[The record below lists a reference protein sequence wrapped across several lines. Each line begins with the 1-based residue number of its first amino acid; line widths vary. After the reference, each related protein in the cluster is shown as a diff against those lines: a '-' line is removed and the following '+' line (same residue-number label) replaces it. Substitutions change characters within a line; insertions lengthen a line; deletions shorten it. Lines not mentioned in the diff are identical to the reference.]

1 MSVYIEYVVIDNLVI
16 DFIVLYLVALCMQ
29 YKIAWYKLFF
39 SACLGT
45 FMAVVFPMLTIPMLL
60 SLFCKFMLSVF
71 MVLIIKRPK
80 SLKAFGVS
88 LGLFYVFTWLLGGM
102 IYALIWALGGDFISS
117 SALTYS
123 APIPVGVLLA
133 IAVVYGVILAK
144 IARKMYKVKH
154 MQPFIKK
161 VELYALGVRMQ
172 FVAYVDS
179 GNRLFDASSHLPV
192 VVVQD
197 TVLEKCLGTMVVDA
211 LFEGKLKN
219 APDLH
224 FLPIHSVGGESTQ
237 IPIFYVEKCLID
249 GVPVMMDFY
258 VGVTRTKFEDAVKY
272 EALLHPSLV

>member
-45 FMAVVFPMLTIPMLL
+45 FMAVVFPMLTIPNVLA
-60 SLFCKFMLSVF
+60 LFCKFMLSVF

-88 LGLFYVFTWLLGGM
+88 LGLFYVFTWLLGGI

-197 TVLEKCLGTMVVDA
+197 TVLEKCLGKMVVDA